1 MQTEYTRRL
10 YDRLRQGEVTYATLE
25 EIHLKLYSA
34 AKEHY
39 EALLG
44 VEVDGSGKDI
54 SRGYLRY

>member
-1 MQTEYTRRL
+1 MQTEYARRL

-39 EALLG
+39 EALL
-44 VEVDGSGKDI
+44 E
-54 SRGYLRY
+54 